1 MKAPNRSLPG
11 ARRSRPVDLPG
22 VSGPARLDRRT
33 KTLTRRLRPGDV
45 AIIDHADLDRVSAEA
60 LLRCEAAAVVNA
72 APSISGRYP
81 NLGPQVLI
89 EAGIPLVD
97 DAGPELFEQLR
108 EGQAVRL
115 DGDTLYIGEAIV
127 AKGTLQTAQTVAA
140 NMENAKDGL
149 ATQLKAFVANT
160 MEYITRDSEL
170 LIEGIRIPPLR
181 TRLEGRH
188 ALVVARGYRHDEDLK
203 ALHAYIREFKPVMI
217 GVDGGANALLD
228 AGYRPDLIVGDM
240 DSVSDRALNCG
251 AEIVVH
257 AYPNGF
263 APGLPRVQDLGLES
277 VTCPA
282 SGTSEDVAVPPPAPL
297 DPRPACK
304 GPSQRGGG
312 LDAALAIL
320 RSDGLEAV
328 TMRRVAA
335 ALDTGPASLYVYVS
349 SRDGLLEAMLDR
361 VAATIELEAPDPAR
375 WRAQLHALL
384 QRMHQA
390 LVDHPGIAALTLV
403 EPPTTEAVLLLTEN
417 LLGILL
423 AGRLDPQDAA
433 WACDILVLLVTATAE
448 RTRCGGTGGG
458 DPGGT
463 ARADRRDP
471 PDVRRPPARPFPAYH
486 RPRLADGGRPS
497 DQRFASRS
505 TWWSTACSPDRPGN
519 NHASRQGQS
528 PRSLVP
534 RLIGGRERRVA
545 AHHVEDTLARERL
558 PGSGRLGEVTEVL
571 HVEIR
576 CEDDVEA
583 LVVSLVPVR
592 WRAGGVRRHPDQCDG
607 RADGRWSGRPRRS
620 VSGSGRDRPVHRR
633 QGGRRGPQPL
643 PRPPSRRRPG
653 RVPRR

>member
-140 NMENAKDGL
+140 NMETAKEGL

-160 MEYITRDSEL
+160 MEYITRESEL
-170 LIEGIRIPPLR
+170 LIDGIRIPPLR

-188 ALVVARGYRHDEDLK
+188 ALVVARGYRHSEDLK

-228 AGYRPDLIVGDM
+228 AGYRPDMIVGDM

-282 SGTSEDVAVPPPAPL
+282 SGTSEDVAVLMA
-297 DPRPACK
+297 DEA
-304 GPSQRGGG
+304 G
-312 LDAALAIL
+312 AALIVVVGMRYSL
-320 RSDGLEAV
+320 VEFLDKGRSGMASAV
-328 TMRRVAA
+328 LTRIRVADKIVDAKGVSRLYQSRISGWALVMLSLA
-335 ALDTGPASLYVYVS
+335 ALVTLVV
-349 SRDGLLEAMLDR
+349 AMLSLPLR
-361 VAATIELEAPDPAR
+361 HVYLEYLSVALNHVKL
-375 WRAQLHALL
+375 W
-384 QRMHQA
+384 
-390 LVDHPGIAALTLV
+390 LTGL
-403 EPPTTEAVLLLTEN
+403 
-417 LLGILL
+417 
-423 AGRLDPQDAA
+423 
-433 WACDILVLLVTATAE
+433 
-448 RTRCGGTGGG
+448 
-458 DPGGT
+458 
-463 ARADRRDP
+463 
-471 PDVRRPPARPFPAYH
+471 F
-486 RPRLADGGRPS
+486 
-497 DQRFASRS
+497 
-505 TWWSTACSPDRPGN
+505 
-519 NHASRQGQS
+519 
-528 PRSLVP
+528 
-534 RLIGGRERRVA
+534 
-545 AHHVEDTLARERL
+545 
-558 PGSGRLGEVTEVL
+558 
-571 HVEIR
+571 
-576 CEDDVEA
+576 
-583 LVVSLVPVR
+583 
-592 WRAGGVRRHPDQCDG
+592 
-607 RADGRWSGRPRRS
+607 
-620 VSGSGRDRPVHRR
+620 
-633 QGGRRGPQPL
+633 
-643 PRPPSRRRPG
+643 
-653 RVPRR
+653 